1 MDMITEFQGEYRF
14 LSNFWPAI
22 VVLDN
27 VQYPSVEH
35 AYMAAKTTDIILRK
49 HIKEQPTAAMA
60 KKLGRSLQ
68 LRPDWEM
75 IKLGVMESLV
85 RQKFQE
91 PTLKAKL
98 LQTGDQEII
107 ENNTW
112 NDTFWGVCRGKGSNH
127 LGKILMKVRNEINQD
142 TSQEAQTSTTSI
154 QLEAPKSIT

>member
-1 MDMITEFQGEYRF
+1 MINEFQGEYRF
-14 LSNFWPAI
+14 LSNFWPAK

-35 AYMAAKTTDIILRK
+35 AYMAAKTTDIRIRK
-49 HIKEQPTAAMA
+49 KIKEQPTPSLA
-60 KKLGRSLQ
+60 KKLGRSIQ

-98 LQTGDQEII
+98 LATHNRELI
-107 ENNTW
+107 EGNNW

-127 LGKILMKVRNEINQD
+127 LGKILMKVRDELFEEEMNRLAEIV
-142 TSQEAQTSTTSI
+142 SEKA
-154 QLEAPKSIT
+154 